1 MRITR
6 LSIAQKSHP
15 ISSEQG
21 FGFQNLALYASIVF
35 LWGTSWFPLKM
46 QVGVVAPHVS
56 LTWRFLIASVVMM
69 VLVMVTKRPLQFSF
83 RTHLRFLLLG
93 IFLFSTNFALFYY
106 GAQWIASG
114 LLSVVFSLASIV
126 NIGFALILY
135 GQIPTRRVLFG
146 AVLGISGVA
155 ALFWPEIMA
164 ADADPGTLFGLLLC
178 FGGTVSFCIGNLF
191 SAQMQRSGISVM
203 SGNAWGMVYGTAF
216 SALIAFVSGA
226 KFIIEPTASYILS
239 LLWLSLTGTVFAFW
253 CYLTL
258 LGRIGSARA
267 GYATIMFPIVA
278 LLVSTLFEN
287 YQWTLLGLAGVA
299 LALAGNGLVL
309 SGRKKAV

>member
-1 MRITR
+1 M
-6 LSIAQKSHP
+6 SISQNSHQ
-15 ISSEQG
+15 ISSDRG
-21 FGFQNLALYASIVF
+21 FGFQNLGLYASIVF

-46 QVGVVAPHVS
+46 QIGVVAPHVS
-56 LTWRFLIASVVMM
+56 LTWRFLIAAAIMM
-69 VLVMVTKRPLQFSF
+69 VLVTAAKRPLRFPA

-106 GAQWIASG
+106 GAQWIPSG

-135 GQIPTRRVLFG
+135 GQVPTVRVVFG
-146 AVLGISGVA
+146 AILGVSGVA

-164 ADADPGTLFGLLLC
+164 ADADPGTLIGLLLC

-203 SGNAWGMVYGTAF
+203 SGNAWGMVYGTGF

-226 KFIIEPTASYILS
+226 EFIIEPTANYILS
-239 LLWLSLTGTVFAFW
+239 LLWLAVTGTVFAFW

-287 YQWTLLGLAGVA
+287 YQWTLLAFIGVA
-299 LALAGNGLVL
+299 LALLGNGLVL
-309 SGRKKAV
+309 SARKKTV